1 MTKPVPPSVFDGL
14 NMPPISKLLGWRL
27 IDLNAEEGIIK
38 VGFEGKRE
46 FCNPSG
52 FIQGGMLSA
61 MLDDTMGP
69 AAFIMSGGKLFT
81 PTISMTV
88 NFIAPGKVGPFV
100 CEAKVVQMGKTVVFV
115 EGRLMDEAG
124 TLIATATSTSRL
136 VETAKAIR

>member
-38 VGFEGKRE
+38 VGFKGKRE
-46 FCNPSG
+46 FSNPSG

-115 EGRLMDEAG
+115 EGRLMDESG